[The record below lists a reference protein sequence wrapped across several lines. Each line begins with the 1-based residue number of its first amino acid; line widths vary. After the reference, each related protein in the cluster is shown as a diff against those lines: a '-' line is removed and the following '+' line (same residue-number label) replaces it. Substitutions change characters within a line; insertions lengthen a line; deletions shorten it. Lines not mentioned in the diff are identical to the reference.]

1 MKTYSTSPLER
12 VAYFGYN
19 DGSPADVY
27 LRDNI
32 EEIDVPAEGDD
43 TDANLKQWI
52 ADEVHVKTYLP
63 KDEIEENF
71 DALWVQAET
80 NLKPLE
86 QRVAEAEATLDEI
99 ITVIL
104 GGEE

>member
-12 VAYFGYN
+12 IAYFGYG
-19 DGSPADVY
+19 DGSLADVY
-27 LRDNI
+27 LRDQI
-32 EEIDVPAEGDD
+32 EEIEVPYEGEEEGA
-43 TDANLKQWI
+43 TTKQWV
-52 ADEVHVKTYLP
+52 AEEVHVKTTLP
-63 KDEIEENF
+63 KEKIEENF